1 MIGHRCNFG
10 PYELT
15 LYQWEAGNVENPPP
29 LIVGHYLE
37 DPDSLWQQLSK
48 DDQHPCHLA
57 AITGVSESEF
67 LPYPCPELGERF
79 SSAQGLKYYQT
90 LTTVLIP
97 ALKAQLTVPVAAAP
111 IIAGYSLAGLFALW
125 AAAQADS
132 PFERVISCSGSLWYP
147 GVLEAIALPP
157 ERSLSSV
164 YLSVGAKEKNSGPK
178 MFREVERCTREAY
191 ERYQDCAKA
200 LVLNPGGHF
209 TQVTERLYQGIA
221 WTLQEYYRAQE
232 SSS

>member
-1 MIGHRCNFG
+1 MIRHRCNFG

-15 LYQWEAGNVENPPP
+15 LYEWEAGNVDNPAP
-29 LIVGHYLE
+29 LIVCHYLE
-37 DPDSLWQQLSK
+37 DPVLLWQQLN
-48 DDQHPCHLA
+48 QGPYPCHLA

-67 LPYPCPELGERF
+67 LPYPCPKLGERF
-79 SSAQGLKYYQT
+79 SSAQGSEYYHK
-90 LTTVLIP
+90 LTTILIP
-97 ALKAQLTVPVAAAP
+97 TLKALLSAPVAPAS

-147 GVLEAIALPP
+147 GVLKAIALPP
-157 ERSLSSV
+157 ERALRSV

-191 ERYQDCAKA
+191 ERYLDCAKT
-200 LVLNPGGHF
+200 LVINPGGHF
-209 TQVTERLYQGIA
+209 HQVTERFHQGIA
-221 WTLQEYYRAQE
+221 WTLQEWYRTQE

>member
-157 ERSLSSV
+157 ERALRSV

-191 ERYQDCAKA
+191 ERYQDCAKT

-209 TQVTERLYQGIA
+209 TQVTERLYQGLS
-221 WTLQEYYRAQE
+221 WTLQEWYRT
-232 SSS
+232 

>member
-1 MIGHRCNFG
+1 MIRHRCNFG

-37 DPDSLWQQLSK
+37 DPDRLWQQLSK

-67 LPYPCPELGERF
+67 LPYSCPELGERF
-79 SSAQGLKYYQT
+79 SSAQGPKYYQT
-90 LTTVLIP
+90 LTTTLIP
-97 ALKAQLTVPVAAAP
+97 ILKAQLTVPVAAAP

-132 PFERVISCSGSLWYP
+132 PFEQVISCSGSLWYP
-147 GVLEAIALPP
+147 GVLEALALPP
-157 ERSLSSV
+157 ERSLRSV

-178 MFREVERCTREAY
+178 MFRKVERCTCEAY
-191 ERYQDCAKA
+191 ERYQCAKT

-221 WTLQEYYRAQE
+221 WTLQEWYRT
-232 SSS
+232 

>member
-1 MIGHRCNFG
+1 MIRHRCNFD

-15 LYQWEAGNVENPPP
+15 LYQWEASNVENPPP

-37 DPDSLWQQLSK
+37 DPVLLWRQLN
-48 DDQHPCHLA
+48 QGPYPCHLA
-57 AITGVSESEF
+57 VITGVSESEF
-67 LPYPCPELGERF
+67 LPYPCPELSERF
-79 SSAQGLKYYQT
+79 SSAQGPEYYHK
-90 LTTVLIP
+90 LTTILIP
-97 ALKAQLTVPVAAAP
+97 TLKALLSAPVAPAP

-125 AAAQADS
+125 
-132 PFERVISCSGSLWYP
+132 
-147 GVLEAIALPP
+147 AIALPP

-191 ERYQDCAKA
+191 ERYQDCAKT

-209 TQVTERLYQGIA
+209 TQVTERLYQGLS
-221 WTLQEYYRAQE
+221 WTLQEWYRT
-232 SSS
+232 

>member
-1 MIGHRCNFG
+1 MPAQRCKFG

-15 LYQWEAGNVENPPP
+15 LYQWEAGNVDNPAP
-29 LIVGHYLE
+29 LIVCHYLE
-37 DPDSLWQQLSK
+37 DPVLLWQQLN
-48 DDQHPCHLA
+48 QGPYPCHLA

-67 LPYPCPELGERF
+67 LPYPCPKLGERF
-79 SSAQGLKYYQT
+79 SSAQGSEYYHK
-90 LTTVLIP
+90 LTTILIP
-97 ALKAQLTVPVAAAP
+97 TLKALLSAPVAPAS

-147 GVLEAIALPP
+147 GVLKAIALPP
-157 ERSLSSV
+157 ERALRSV

-191 ERYQDCAKA
+191 ERYLDCAKT
-200 LVLNPGGHF
+200 LVINPGGHF
-209 TQVTERLYQGIA
+209 HQVTERFYQGIA

>member
-79 SSAQGLKYYQT
+79 SSAQGRYY
-90 LTTVLIP
+90 
-97 ALKAQLTVPVAAAP
+97 
-111 IIAGYSLAGLFALW
+111 
-125 AAAQADS
+125 
-132 PFERVISCSGSLWYP
+132 
-147 GVLEAIALPP
+147 
-157 ERSLSSV
+157 
-164 YLSVGAKEKNSGPK
+164 
-178 MFREVERCTREAY
+178 
-191 ERYQDCAKA
+191 
-200 LVLNPGGHF
+200 
-209 TQVTERLYQGIA
+209 
-221 WTLQEYYRAQE
+221 
-232 SSS
+232 